1 MGGIA
6 APENLLNT
14 DQILGLLDDPAGLEA
29 LYRGSPDAFRS
40 ALARAVAAHPDEIV
54 LRVWVVRLSEPVR
67 SEPAALRL
75 GPAVGIALCCGLLA
89 RLPAIW
95 LGAEWYYPR
104 FLPSIGLLGAAGYL
118 WIQTRPPI
126 HAVLGVVLAA
136 VTTVYV
142 SLLPGLGDSVVM
154 ALIHLPIL
162 WWVFLGLVFTGAGWR
177 EQEPRIRFLRYNGE
191 LLILGSLVVLGG
203 LVFSAITAALFE
215 LVSSGSGEWYAE
227 NLGVMGAAGVPV
239 AATYLYDAVFR
250 RHTGIPAV
258 LARIF
263 SPLFLVMTVT
273 YLVVAAVVGRNPFVD
288 REFLITVNGL
298 LLVVLGMTVLSIA
311 ERREYEQVGWIDRIN
326 LALLTVTLVTDVLA
340 LSAIL
345 FRLTSFGFTPNRV
358 VVLGANVVILAH
370 LVLLGR
376 AQVSFVRGLS
386 GGTQSQR
393 AATRYLPAYAAW
405 AAIACFVLPLVFQFS

>member
-1 MGGIA
+1 M
-6 APENLLNT
+6 
-14 DQILGLLDDPAGLEA
+14 
-29 LYRGSPDAFRS
+29 YRTSPDAFRTT
-40 ALARAVAAHPDEIV
+40 LAEAVAGHPDEIV
-54 LRVWVVRLSEPVR
+54 LQVWVARLSEPPR
-67 SEPAALRL
+67 NELAARRL
-75 GPAVGIALCCGLLA
+75 GPAIVIALSCGLLV

-95 LGAEWYYPR
+95 LGEDWFYPR
-104 FLPSIGLLGAAGYL
+104 FMPSIGLLGAAVYL
-118 WIQTRPPI
+118 WIQDRHRTHGI
-126 HAVLGVVLAA
+126 LGVVLAA
-136 VTTVYV
+136 ATAIYV

-154 ALIHLPIL
+154 ALVHLPIL
-162 WWVFLGLVFTGAGWR
+162 WWGFLGLVFAGAAWR

-203 LVFSAITAALFE
+203 LVFSGITAALFE

-227 NLGVMGAAGVPV
+227 NVGVMGAAGVPV

-263 SPLFLVMTVT
+263 SPLFLIMTVT
-273 YLVVAAVVGRNPFVD
+273 YLVVAVVVGRNPFVD
-288 REFLITVNGL
+288 RGFLITVNAL

-326 LALLTVTLVTDVLA
+326 LALLAVTLVIDVLA

-358 VVLGANVVILAH
+358 VVLGANVVVLLH
-370 LVLLGR
+370 LVLLSR
-376 AQVSFVRGLS
+376 AQGSFVRGLS
-386 GGTQSQR
+386 NLTQSQHT
-393 AATRYLPAYAAW
+393 ATRYLPVYAAW
-405 AAIACFVLPLVFQFS
+405 AAVACFLLPLVFQFS